1 MTKTTSNTPRTIS
14 VRRDRSFLRTE
25 YELLCS
31 DVSGTG
37 RLDDVASGFFL
48 ATDALVVSLVAPSL
62 TRDSTPSIRIAHKPI
77 QKHPGPA
84 LSSRCS
90 LVEYGLVQRNMSE

>member
-1 MTKTTSNTPRTIS
+1 MMTKTTSNTPRTIS

-37 RLDDVASGFFL
+37 RFDDASSGVFL
-48 ATDALVVSLVAPSL
+48 ATDALVVSLATPSL

-77 QKHPGPA
+77 QNILVPPSGHVVA
-84 LSSRCS
+84 LSNRV
-90 LVEYGLVQRNMSE
+90 LFNET